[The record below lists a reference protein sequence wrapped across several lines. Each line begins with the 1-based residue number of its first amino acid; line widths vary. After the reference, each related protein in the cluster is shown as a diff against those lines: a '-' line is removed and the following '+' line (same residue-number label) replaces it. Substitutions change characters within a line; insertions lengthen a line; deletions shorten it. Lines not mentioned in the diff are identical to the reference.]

1 MNVGAGIVRLYPAPF
16 RERWGAA
23 LEQEAKGAG
32 WRSWPNLIVGIAD
45 MWLHPTVWPA
55 ESSLQRRRRAAA
67 TAFAFAL
74 GGGLLGYLVV
84 EQGPRPTPAVL
95 TLMNVCDSLTLL
107 GLLFVAPIPRRTMT
121 AIRTVIDRGSRRLAL
136 PTLLGAVALI
146 AAHGITVSTSPA
158 VLRVAVILCWWSALS
173 LGAVRVCRVVADLG
187 ADVVVAPS
195 IGRLRVG
202 IGMLVAA
209 MTCAALV
216 MLWSLL
222 TSGHLDPLPTGLG
235 LTLLL
240 LAAASTATLRDLRA
254 VADGGSSASS
264 AR

>member
-1 MNVGAGIVRLYPAPF
+1 MNVGAGIVRLYPAPL

-23 LEQEAKGAG
+23 LEQAANNAG
-32 WRSWPNLIVGIAD
+32 WRSWPNLMLGVAD

-55 ESSLQRRRRAAA
+55 ESPLQRRRRAAA

-74 GGGLLGYLVV
+74 GGWLLGYLVV
-84 EQGPRPTPAVL
+84 EQGPRPTPVVI
-95 TLMNVCDSLTLL
+95 TLMNLCDGLTLL
-107 GLLFVAPIPRRTMT
+107 GLLFVAPIPRRTMA
-121 AIRTVIDRGSRRLAL
+121 AIRTVIDRSGRRLAL
-136 PTLLGAVALI
+136 PALLGIGALV
-146 AAHGITVSTSPA
+146 AAHGVVGSTSPA
-158 VLRVAVILCWWSALS
+158 ALRVAVVLCWWSALA

-209 MTCAALV
+209 MTCAAVVVLA
-216 MLWSLL
+216 SLL
-222 TSGHLDPLPTGLG
+222 TSGHLDPLPAGLG

-240 LAAASTATLRDLRA
+240 LAVACAATLRDLRA
-254 VADGGSSASS
+254 VRDSG
-264 AR
+264 